1 MNNNKAFTVQEQE
14 ELNKASNAL
23 NLDADTKKLA
33 FTYFLEFK
41 QKVKQVPPFS
51 FISLLTP
58 F

>member
-33 FTYFLEFK
+33 FNYFLEYK
-41 QKVKQVPPFS
+41 QKVKQVPYILLFS
-51 FISLLTP
+51 I
-58 F
+58 